1 MKNKS
6 TILAALVCAVAVFL
20 TASFIKDLTTP
31 TMDAYT
37 WTETTHYMRE
47 GETLWSVAAEYCPAD
62 VDRNEWIERVAD
74 INGIQSY
81 IIPAGDRITVLIP
94 E

>member
-6 TILAALVCAVAVFL
+6 TIFAALVCAVAVFL
-20 TASFIKDLTTP
+20 TVSLIQDLTTP

-37 WTETTHYMRE
+37 WEETTHYIRE
-47 GETLWSVAAEYCPAD
+47 GETFWSVAAEYCPAD

-74 INGIQSY
+74 INGIKSH
-81 IIPAGDRITVLIP
+81 IIYAGDRITVLIP